1 MPRKI
6 TQTRIFCYNH
16 FDFTIQEKRDTMESF
31 SRGWSFLQQAWQMAF
46 KDKDLIKPSIYALIA
61 GTIVSIIG
69 SIPIIVVAF
78 FIGDAGRV
86 GQFILAVMGAFL
98 AFLNFI
104 ISYVFSGMT
113 AYLIYEYLTEG
124 NGRMSTAWSIVRRDF
139 LDLVAL
145 AAVST
150 GVNLLKN
157 AARNRRRRGGIAA
170 GLISA
175 AAGLLEVLWT
185 EAAFLILP
193 AMVIEDMNLPNAAKR
208 VAGIVRSNLLL
219 VGISTVGVR
228 AVVGLI
234 GFLLGGIGAVLG
246 FGIGYGIVTVLGSGT
261 LGLVVG
267 IGLGVLIFLVFTMV
281 ASIIGTYTS
290 TAYHTC
296 LYLWAR
302 NVEAAQAAGQPIQI
316 AAPAPLAAVLG

>member
-1 MPRKI
+1 M
-6 TQTRIFCYNH
+6 Q
-16 FDFTIQEKRDTMESF
+16 SF

-46 KDKDLIKPSIYALIA
+46 QDKDLIKPSIYALIV
-61 GTIVSIIG
+61 GSIVSVIG
-69 SIPIIVVAF
+69 SIPIIIAAIF
-78 FIGDAGRV
+78 LGDAGRV

-98 AFLNFI
+98 VFINFVI
-104 ISYVFSGMT
+104 TYVFSGMT
-113 AYLIYEYLTEG
+113 VYLIYEYLTKG
-124 NGRMSTAWSIVRRDF
+124 DGKMSTAWSIVRRDF
-139 LDLVAL
+139 FDLATL

-157 AARNRRRRGGIAA
+157 AARRNRRGGIAA

-193 AMVIEDMNLPNAAKR
+193 AMVIEDMNLSNAARR
-208 VAGIVRSNLLL
+208 VAQIVKDNLLL
-219 VGISTVGVR
+219 VGVSTVGVR
-228 AVVGLI
+228 AVTGLI
-234 GFLLGGIGAVLG
+234 GFILG
-246 FGIGYGIVTVLGSGT
+246 FGGALLGFAVGYGIIAILGTST
-261 LGLVVG
+261 LGFVFG
-267 IGLGVLIFLVFTMV
+267 IGVGVLIFLVFTMV
-281 ASIIGTYTS
+281 GNVIGTYTS

-302 NVEAAQAAGQPIQI
+302 NVEVAQKTDQPIQV

>member
-1 MPRKI
+1 M
-6 TQTRIFCYNH
+6 Q
-16 FDFTIQEKRDTMESF
+16 SF

-46 KDKDLIKPSIYALIA
+46 KDRDLIKPSIYALIV
-61 GTIVSIIG
+61 GTIVSVIG
-69 SIPIIVVAF
+69 SIPIILVAF
-78 FIGDAGRV
+78 LLGDTARV
-86 GQFILAVMGAFL
+86 GQIILAVMGAFL
-98 AFLNFI
+98 VFINFVI
-104 ISYVFSGMT
+104 TYVFSGMT
-113 AYLIYEYLTEG
+113 AYLIYEYLTQG

-139 LDLVAL
+139 FDLVTL

-157 AARNRRRRGGIAA
+157 AARKNRRGVAA

-193 AMVIEDMNLPNAAKR
+193 AMVIEDMNLSSAARR
-208 VAGIVRSNLLL
+208 VAQIVKENLLL
-219 VGISTVGVR
+219 VGVSTVGVR
-228 AVVGLI
+228 AVTGLL
-234 GFLLGGIGAVLG
+234 GFLLGFGGAVFG
-246 FGIGYGIVTVLGSGT
+246 FVVGYGVIAILGSGT
-261 LGLVVG
+261 LGLVLG
-267 IGLGVLIFLVFTMV
+267 IGLGVVIFLLFTMV
-281 ASIIGTYTS
+281 GNVIGTYTS

-302 NVEAAQAAGQPIQI
+302 NVEVAQRTDQPIRV

>member
-1 MPRKI
+1 M
-6 TQTRIFCYNH
+6 Q
-16 FDFTIQEKRDTMESF
+16 SF

-46 KDKDLIKPSIYALIA
+46 KDTDLIKPSIYALII
-61 GTIVSIIG
+61 GSIVSVIG
-69 SIPIIVVAF
+69 SIPIIIAAVF
-78 FIGDAGRV
+78 LGDAGRL

-98 AFLNFI
+98 VFINFVI
-104 ISYVFSGMT
+104 TYVFSGMT
-113 AYLIYEYLTEG
+113 AYLIYEYLTKG
-124 NGRMSTAWSIVRRDF
+124 DGKMSTAWSIVRRDF
-139 LDLVAL
+139 FDLVTL

-157 AARNRRRRGGIAA
+157 AARRNRRGGIAA

-175 AAGLLEVLWT
+175 AASFLEVLWT

-193 AMVIEDMNLPNAAKR
+193 AMVIEDMNLSNAAKR
-208 VAGIVRSNLLL
+208 VGQIVKDNLLL
-219 VGISTVGVR
+219 VGVSTVGVR
-228 AVVGLI
+228 AVTGLI
-234 GFLLGGIGAVLG
+234 GFVLG
-246 FGIGYGIVTVLGSGT
+246 FGGAILGFAVGYGIIAVLGTGT
-261 LGLVVG
+261 LGFVFG

-281 ASIIGTYTS
+281 GNVIGTYTS

-302 NVEAAQAAGQPIQI
+302 NVEVAQHANQPIQV

>member
-1 MPRKI
+1 M
-6 TQTRIFCYNH
+6 Q
-16 FDFTIQEKRDTMESF
+16 SF
-31 SRGWSFLQQAWQMAF
+31 SRGWSFLQQAWQMAL
-46 KDKDLIKPSIYALIA
+46 KDRDLIKPSIYALIV
-61 GTIVSIIG
+61 GTVVSVIG
-69 SIPIIVVAF
+69 SIPIIIVAF
-78 FIGDAGRV
+78 VVGDAGRI

-98 AFLNFI
+98 VFVNFVI
-104 ISYVFSGMT
+104 TYVFSGMT
-113 AYLIYEYLTEG
+113 VYLIYQYLRQG
-124 NGRMSTAWSIVRRDF
+124 DGKLSTAWSIVRRDF
-139 LDLVAL
+139 FDLVTL

-157 AARNRRRRGGIAA
+157 AARRNRRGGIAA

-193 AMVIEDMNLPNAAKR
+193 AMVIEDMNLSNAAKR
-208 VAGIVRSNLLL
+208 VAQIVRDNLLL

-228 AVVGLI
+228 AVTGLI
-234 GFLLGGIGAVLG
+234 GFLLGFGGAVLG
-246 FGIGYGIVTVLGSGT
+246 FAVGYGIIAVLGTGA
-261 LGLVVG
+261 LGLIFG
-267 IGLGVLIFLVFTMV
+267 IGLGVLIFLLFTMV
-281 ASIIGTYTS
+281 GNVIGTYTS

-302 NVEAAQAAGQPIQI
+302 DVELAQTEGQPVRV